1 MVTQPPILS
10 SSNNQPRLGKAAFL
24 APYARV
30 VRVRSA
36 LLARVFGRRTL
47 LVALA
52 LAGVVGYELV
62 PRDEGRI
69 MSLLN
74 DLCVKLNQT
83 RDAASLAALQSGLR
97 ASLVPEVTVQVVELG
112 QDLSGVAAVSERSA
126 ELLGIAPL
134 SFSLVDAE
142 VHVSGAL
149 ARVNAN
155 LIVTE
160 RGSGEQHRDLRL
172 TEVRLRKS
180 GKDWRVEAVRVDPV
194 RPAEPEARP

>member
-1 MVTQPPILS
+1 VAQVL
-10 SSNNQPRLGKAAFL
+10 
-24 APYARV
+24 
-30 VRVRSA
+30 
-36 LLARVFGRRTL
+36 GRRTI
-47 LVALA
+47 LVGLT
-52 LAGVVGYELV
+52 LAGFVGYELV
-62 PRDEGRI
+62 PRDERRV
-69 MSLLN
+69 MSVVN

-83 RDAASLAALQSGLR
+83 RDAASLAELRSALR
-97 ASLVPEVTVQVVELG
+97 ASLLSEVTVQVNELG
-112 QDLSGVAAVSERSA
+112 DELSGIDAVSERSTA
-126 ELLGIAPL
+126 LLGIAPL

-180 GKDWRVEAVRVDPV
+180 DARWRIEAVRVDPV